1 MKFVVHIG
9 VPATFS
15 LLKRLQAHLKGKKSP
30 FAHHKIKENLNLH
43 TLTQVATLGLD
54 RAKITKVPDPLD
66 PLQWSIWLGLSGRM
80 LKKFGFRGPLPICLG
95 TRKPY
100 SGKSEP
106 FGQTEKI
113 RIL

>member
-1 MKFVVHIG
+1 MTAWVGGRPGLKLVVYCGVHIG

-66 PLQWSIWLGLSGRM
+66 PWEHLDHDQADQPSPPGSGQALSC
-80 LKKFGFRGPLPICLG
+80 PP
-95 TRKPY
+95 
-100 SGKSEP
+100 
-106 FGQTEKI
+106 
-113 RIL
+113 